1 MKKYL
6 VYMTCAAAAM
16 IGGTGCSDFGDGV
29 LEIVMPKN
37 VKHEDKDVK
46 HIEVK

>member
-16 IGGTGCSDFGDGV
+16 IGGTSVPAPIPNGY
-29 LEIVMPKN
+29 LRR
-37 VKHEDKDVK
+37 H
-46 HIEVK
+46 